1 MRDNNKLYNHSKK
14 FAIRIIHLGEYLLNK
29 KDRNTILTIIVKQ
42 ILRSGTSIGANIS
55 ESISAQST
63 PDFIAKLHIA
73 LKEGDETKYWLELL
87 HETDYLTEDEFNSI
101 YGDLKIINGMLTN
114 NIKKVKENIDT
125 K

>member
-55 ESISAQST
+55 EST